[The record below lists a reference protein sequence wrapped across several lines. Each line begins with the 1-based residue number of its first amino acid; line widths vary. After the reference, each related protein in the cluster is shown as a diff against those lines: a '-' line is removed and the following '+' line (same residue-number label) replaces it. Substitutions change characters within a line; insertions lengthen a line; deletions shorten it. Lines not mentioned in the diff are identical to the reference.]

1 MREVGNVVCPT
12 RQGVIVMS
20 SSSSSSG
27 GLVGRQSC
35 PASIVVVRHR
45 VWKVGEVGEGV
56 VVIVRPPRPRVV
68 VGHRMRVRASTSTFG
83 ANGPGGKA
91 SARESSSDHPS
102 STSRASRRQLV
113 VVVWWG
119 RRCRCCCRSSLTVLV
134 ASSSSSSGRG
144 LVNVVSPQAADDG
157 CAVW

>member
-12 RQGVIVMS
+12 RQGVIIMS
-20 SSSSSSG
+20 SLSLSSG

-35 PASIVVVRHR
+35 PASIVIICHR

-56 VVIVRPPRPRVV
+56 VVIVCPPRPRVV
-68 VGHRMRVRASTSTFG
+68 VGHCMRVRASTSAFG

-91 SARESSSDHPS
+91 SARELSSDHPS
-102 STSRASRRQLV
+102 STSRASRHQLI

-119 RRCRCCCRSSLTVLV
+119 RRCHCCCWSSLTVLI
-134 ASSSSSSGRG
+134 ALSLSSSGRG

-157 CAVW
+157 CVIW